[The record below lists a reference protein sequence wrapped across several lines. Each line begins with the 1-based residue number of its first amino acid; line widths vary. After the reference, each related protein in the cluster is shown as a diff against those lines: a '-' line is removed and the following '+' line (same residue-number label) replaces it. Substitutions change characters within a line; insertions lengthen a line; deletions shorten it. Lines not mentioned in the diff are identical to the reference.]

1 MRGHARQEAG
11 RVPALWPG
19 VLEVLRRHATV
30 LSCAKMATYIL
41 HARCSPGAAV
51 THEPNYVPFIP

>member
-1 MRGHARQEAG
+1 MS
-11 RVPALWPG
+11 ALWPG
-19 VLEVLRRHATV
+19 ALEVLRRHATI

-51 THEPNYVPFIP
+51 THEPNYVPFIPRKAGNRWIFS